1 MNKIRTTEPRVIW
14 NIKCKLG
21 EGTLWVKEHNS
32 IYFVDI
38 KKKKIC
44 ILNIKNNKK
53 KQIKVNKEVGFLAHV
68 KKNIFILGLQGEI
81 RIQNLKSKKIIKS
94 IFTEPNIKLNRT
106 NDGKTDP
113 AGNLWFGT
121 MDNLE
126 RKIEKGSLYKLD
138 KNLILTKV
146 DKNYRITNGPA
157 FLDQYNFYHTDSSKR
172 KIYKIKIN
180 KHNQIIDK
188 KIFKTFSDK
197 EGVPDG
203 MTLDKNKNL
212 WVAHYH
218 GACISVF
225 NNKAKLIHRIQFPAK
240 NITNCTFGGKNN
252 NELFVTSATKGMNSA
267 ELRKYRYSGSLFS
280 VKTNSKGIL
289 QKKFVLS
296 DEKKRSLL

>member
-1 MNKIRTTEPRVIW
+1 MNKIKTTEPKPIW
-14 NIKCKLG
+14 KLRCTLG

-44 ILNIKNNKK
+44 SLNIKSKK
-53 KQIKVNKEVGFLAHV
+53 KNIFKVNKEIGFIAHI
-68 KKNIFILGLQGEI
+68 KDHIFILGLQGEL
-81 RIQNLKSKKIIKS
+81 RIQNLKSKKVLKS
-94 IFTEPNIKLNRT
+94 IPVESKIKLNRI

-138 KNLILTKV
+138 KNLKLTRV

-157 FLDQYNFYHTDSSKR
+157 FIDKYNFYHTDSPK
-172 KIYKIKIN
+172 KIIYKIKIN
-180 KHNQIIDK
+180 KNNKIIKK
-188 KIFKTFSDK
+188 KIFKKLSPE

-203 MTLDKNKNL
+203 MTVDKNKNL
-212 WVAHYH
+212 WVAHFH

-225 NNKAKLIHRIQFPAK
+225 NKNAKLIHRIQFPAK
-240 NITNCTFGGKNN
+240 NITNCAFGGKNN
-252 NELFVTSATKGMNSA
+252 KELYVSTATKGMNKA
-267 ELRKYRYSGSLFS
+267 DLRKFRYSGFFFS

-289 QKKFVLS
+289 QKKFILS
-296 DEKKRSLL
+296 NEEKRSLL